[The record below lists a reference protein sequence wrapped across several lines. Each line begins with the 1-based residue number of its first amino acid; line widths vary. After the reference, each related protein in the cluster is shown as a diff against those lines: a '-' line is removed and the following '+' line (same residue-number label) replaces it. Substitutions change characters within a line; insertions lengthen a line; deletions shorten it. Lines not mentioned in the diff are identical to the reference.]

1 MSVVVK
7 QATAAKYNE
16 RAGPQSFQHVNLV
29 LRPLTIEGKN
39 VRDGKLAVN
48 WKGPYKIK
56 IIMGTL
62 SGEPIPRI

>member
-1 MSVVVK
+1 MSVFVK

-16 RAGPQSFQHVNLV
+16 RARPQSFQHVDLV

-39 VRDGKLAVN
+39 AGDDKPVVN

-56 IIMGTL
+56 IIMRTL
-62 SGEPIPRI
+62 SGEPIPII